1 MRLWLDPVKLSAY
14 KLTPVDVLDALSSNN
29 VELPSG
35 RVEGANT
42 ELTVRTSGRLDTPD
56 EFNQLIVKEEE
67 SGIVRFRDIGTAELA
82 PENERTILKR
92 DGIPMVMPIIIA
104 QPGSNH
110 IDIANEFYKRFEPI
124 KKSLPTDVIAQV
136 NLDSTQYI
144 KASIKEVQQTILLA
158 FILVVAIIFLFLRDW
173 RTTIIP
179 VVTIPISLIG
189 AFFIMYTAN
198 FTINVLT
205 LLGIVLAIGLV
216 VDDTIVVLENIYKKG

>member
-1 MRLWLDPVKLSAY
+1 
-14 KLTPVDVLDALSSNN
+14 
-29 VELPSG
+29 
-35 RVEGANT
+35 
-42 ELTVRTSGRLDTPD
+42 
-56 EFNQLIVKEEE
+56 
-67 SGIVRFRDIGTAELA
+67 
-82 PENERTILKR
+82 
-92 DGIPMVMPIIIA
+92 MVMPIIIA

-124 KKSLPTDVIAQV
+124 QKSLPADVIAQV

-216 VDDTIVVLENIYKKG
+216 VDDTIVVLENIYKKVEQGLQPQEAGIKGTNEIFFAVISTTIALAAVFLPLVFLEGLTGKLFREFGVVVAGAVIISSFCGFDPDTYDQQPPVEETCKATQVLYLE